1 MTADGLVPYRGQ
13 LGSKAIRVLLLWGD
27 INSKW
32 HSWKDADLRVNIYVS
47 RIDVLFSLHGD
58 KINFMC
64 FICLKNKKSFEYG
77 VFVCLSIYRDI
88 IVNIR
93 KYCLKSMLKSKEITM
108 HLNIVI
114 CKFLGLRYIYMFT
127 SFNLLKSPVGW
138 KCYR

>member
-1 MTADGLVPYRGQ
+1 MKR
-13 LGSKAIRVLLLWGD
+13 R
-27 INSKW
+27 
-32 HSWKDADLRVNIYVS
+32 DLRVNIYVS

-88 IVNIR
+88 IIR

-114 CKFLGLRYIYMFT
+114 CKFLGLRYIYVYF
-127 SFNLLKSPVGW
+127 L
-138 KCYR
+138 